1 MIPHGY
7 LQNLH
12 QLWALKVL
20 QPNDIIAAVHPY
32 GYNLSYISLD
42 GIGVEKENEKHEFRY
57 GTRI

>member
-20 QPNDIIAAVHPY
+20 EPAGLIAAIYPY
-32 GYNLSYISLD
+32 GYTLSYISLD
-42 GIGVEKENEKHEFRY
+42 GIGVEKENEKFEFRY

>member
-32 GYNLSYISLD
+32 GYSLSYVSLD
-42 GIGVEKENEKHEFRY
+42 GIGVEKENEKYEFRY
-57 GTRI
+57 GTRD

>member
-7 LQNLH
+7 LANLH

-42 GIGVEKENEKHEFRY
+42 GIGIEKENEKYEFRH
-57 GTRI
+57 GQSV

>member
-7 LQNLH
+7 LTNLH

-20 QPNDIIAAVHPY
+20 EPAGIIAAIHPY

-42 GIGVEKENEKHEFRY
+42 GIGIEKENEKYEFRH
-57 GTRI
+57 GQSV

>member
-20 QPNDIIAAVHPY
+20 QPNDIIAAVYPY
-32 GYNLSYISLD
+32 GYNLSYVSLD
-42 GIGVEKENEKHEFRY
+42 GIGIEKENEKYEFRY
-57 GTRI
+57 GTRD

>member
-20 QPNDIIAAVHPY
+20 EPSSIIAAIYPY
-32 GYNLSYISLD
+32 GYKLSYISLD
-42 GIGVEKENEKHEFRY
+42 GIGIEKEN
-57 GTRI
+57 